1 MSSSCIE
8 EVSVPDDNWYRIANE
23 LLSRAGIAI
32 NGSAPADIR
41 VKNPDFFKRVLQ
53 EGSLG
58 LGESYMD
65 GWWECDRL
73 DMFFSKVLR
82 AGLENQLPIISKTR
96 CVLPALVSSICR
108 VKTCLDSRQR
118 ALRFG

>member
-82 AGLENQLPIISKTR
+82 AGSRTNSPIISKTR

-108 VKTCLDSRQR
+108 VKNVP
-118 ALRFG
+118 G

>member
-23 LLSRAGIAI
+23 LLSRADITI
-32 NGSAPADIR
+32 NGSARLTFVLRIPI
-41 VKNPDFFKRVLQ
+41 FKRVLQ

-65 GWWECDRL
+65 GWWECERL
-73 DMFFSKVLR
+73 DIFFSKVLR
-82 AGLENQLPIISKTR
+82 AGLENQLPTMLKIRS
-96 CVLPALVSSICR
+96 VSSAR
-108 VKTCLDSRQR
+108 V
-118 ALRFG
+118 